1 MKSKAISKIVI
12 FLTAFLILSSCS
24 EFLLIPI
31 TVDYPFDKD
40 SPSSP
45 SEYEINIDEGLGLL
59 KGLMA
64 KDVSK
69 TIIENQ
75 LKSQYPKADVT
86 VSVTSSE
93 MSLDNILELITGVTV
108 SRKIDYTA
116 TIKQDGFPDITKDGE
131 ETITVS
137 VCDFYPVDKNDGKPC
152 EKLKDCNGCDEKDTD
167 PECKKMICNSDQKCE
182 VVDPEFNDEGVRLT
196 IVNVIKF
203 CKMGEKAKKEQID
216 FCKIN
221 ELTMEERKSCTH
233 VMVRHENTSIS
244 IMLAEVKELK
254 DYKQFL
260 DKIYSATLN
269 DITFTILE
277 KPDVPLENNSF
288 VLEAELFAQPV
299 DTFLPDGTKCVTS
312 LDEGCVAQGVN
323 YEGEIENYFSEENDA
338 DGNSIKA
345 KYLVGVF
352 GTSTF
357 SDGEL
362 LELLYTY
369 EGKDI
374 LQKSIKHLDF
384 QIGAKS
390 YYLFFPG
397 AQRPTGKLT
406 ADIKAKLLFNVEPL

>member
-1 MKSKAISKIVI
+1 
-12 FLTAFLILSSCS
+12 
-24 EFLLIPI
+24 
-31 TVDYPFDKD
+31 
-40 SPSSP
+40 
-45 SEYEINIDEGLGLL
+45 
-59 KGLMA
+59 
-64 KDVSK
+64 
-69 TIIENQ
+69 
-75 LKSQYPKADVT
+75 
-86 VSVTSSE
+86 
-93 MSLDNILELITGVTV
+93 
-108 SRKIDYTA
+108 A

-137 VCDFYPVDKNDGKPC
+137 ICDFFDGVQ
-152 EKLKDCNGCDEKDTD
+152 T
-167 PECKKMICNSDQKCE
+167 
-182 VVDPEFNDEGVRLT
+182 VDPEFNDEGVRLT

-203 CKMGEKAKKEQID
+203 CKMDEKEKKEQID
-216 FCKIN
+216 HCKLN
-221 ELTMEERKSCTH
+221 DLTTDERKSCTH

-244 IMLAEVKELK
+244 IMLAEVEELK
-254 DYKQFL
+254 DYKKFL

-277 KPDVPLENNSF
+277 KPDVPVENTSF

-299 DTFLPDGTKCVTS
+299 SSFKADGTKCDS
-312 LDEGCVAQGVN
+312 SSDEGCVSKGVDF
-323 YEGEIENYFSEENDA
+323 EGNIENYFSD
-338 DGNSIKA
+338 DDKIKER
-345 KYLVGVF
+345 YLVGVF

-357 SDGEL
+357 GDSEK

-390 YYLFFPG
+390 FYLFFPG

>member
-45 SEYEINIDEGLGLL
+45 SEYEIDIDEGLGLL

-69 TIIENQ
+69 TILENQ
-75 LKSQYPKADVT
+75 LKSQYPGADVT

-116 TIKQDGFPDITKDGE
+116 TIKQDGLPDITKDGE

-137 VCDFYPVDKNDGKPC
+137 ICDFFDGVQ
-152 EKLKDCNGCDEKDTD
+152 T
-167 PECKKMICNSDQKCE
+167 
-182 VVDPEFNDEGVRLT
+182 VDPEFNDEGVRLT
-196 IVNVIKF
+196 IVNVINF
-203 CKMGEKAKKEQID
+203 CKMDEKEKKEQID
-216 FCKIN
+216 HCKLN
-221 ELTMEERKSCTH
+221 DLTTDERKSCTH

-244 IMLAEVKELK
+244 IMLAEVEELK
-254 DYKQFL
+254 DYKKFL

-277 KPDVPLENNSF
+277 KPDVPVENTSF

-299 DTFLPDGTKCVTS
+299 SSFKADGTKCDS
-312 LDEGCVAQGVN
+312 SSDEGCVSKGVDF
-323 YEGEIENYFSEENDA
+323 EGNIENYFSD
-338 DGNSIKA
+338 DDKIKER
-345 KYLVGVF
+345 YLVGVF

-357 SDGEL
+357 GDSEK

-390 YYLFFPG
+390 FYLFFPG

>member
-45 SEYEINIDEGLGLL
+45 SEYEIDIDEGLGLL

-69 TIIENQ
+69 TILENQ
-75 LKSQYPKADVT
+75 LKSQYPGADVT

-116 TIKQDGFPDITKDGE
+116 TIKQDGLPDITKNGE

-137 VCDFYPVDKNDGKPC
+137 ICDFFDGVQ
-152 EKLKDCNGCDEKDTD
+152 T
-167 PECKKMICNSDQKCE
+167 
-182 VVDPEFNDEGVRLT
+182 VDPEFNDEGVRLT

-203 CKMGEKAKKEQID
+203 CKMDEKEKKEQID
-216 FCKIN
+216 HCKLN
-221 ELTMEERKSCTH
+221 DLTTDERKSCTH

-244 IMLAEVKELK
+244 IMLAEVEELK
-254 DYKQFL
+254 DYKKFL

-277 KPDVPLENNSF
+277 KPDVPVENTSF

-299 DTFLPDGTKCVTS
+299 SSFKADGTKCDS
-312 LDEGCVAQGVN
+312 FSDEGCVSKGVDF
-323 YEGEIENYFSEENDA
+323 EGNIENYFSD
-338 DGNSIKA
+338 DDKIKER
-345 KYLVGVF
+345 YLVGVF

-357 SDGEL
+357 GDSEK

-390 YYLFFPG
+390 FYLFFPG

>member
-1 MKSKAISKIVI
+1 MRIKQ
-12 FLTAFLILSSCS
+12 LTRNLSVFALFVVLLSSCS

-59 KGLMA
+59 KGLMT

-116 TIKQDGFPDITKDGE
+116 TIKQDGLPDISKDGE
-131 ETITVS
+131 ETVTVS
-137 VCDFYPVDKNDGKPC
+137 ICDFFDGVQ
-152 EKLKDCNGCDEKDTD
+152 TF
-167 PECKKMICNSDQKCE
+167 
-182 VVDPEFNDEGVRLT
+182 DPEFSDEGVRLT
-196 IVNVIKF
+196 IVNVINF
-203 CKMGEKAKKEQID
+203 CKMDEKDKKDKID

-221 ELTMEERKSCTH
+221 ELSMDERKSCTH
-233 VMVRHENTSIS
+233 VKVRHENTSIS

-277 KPDVPLENNSF
+277 KPDVPVQNNSF

-312 LDEGCVAQGVN
+312 LDEGCVAKGVDF
-323 YEGEIENYFSEENDA
+323 EGKLENYFDDKRE
-338 DGNSIKA
+338 IKE
-345 KYLVGVF
+345 KYLIGVF

-357 SDGEL
+357 GESEK

-397 AQRPTGKLT
+397 AQRPKGKLT
-406 ADIKAKLLFNVEPL
+406 ADIKAKLLFNVEPLN

>member
-45 SEYEINIDEGLGLL
+45 SEYEIDIDEGLGLL

-69 TIIENQ
+69 TILENQ
-75 LKSQYPKADVT
+75 LKSQYPGADVT

-116 TIKQDGFPDITKDGE
+116 TIKQDGLPDITKDGE

-137 VCDFYPVDKNDGKPC
+137 ICDFFDGVQ
-152 EKLKDCNGCDEKDTD
+152 T
-167 PECKKMICNSDQKCE
+167 
-182 VVDPEFNDEGVRLT
+182 VDPEFNDEGVRLT

-203 CKMGEKAKKEQID
+203 CKMDEKEKKEQID
-216 FCKIN
+216 HCKLN
-221 ELTMEERKSCTH
+221 DLTTDERKSCTH

-244 IMLAEVKELK
+244 IMLAEVEELK
-254 DYKQFL
+254 DYKKFL

-277 KPDVPLENNSF
+277 KPDVPVENTSF

-299 DTFLPDGTKCVTS
+299 SSFKADGTKCDS
-312 LDEGCVAQGVN
+312 SSDEGCVSKGVDF
-323 YEGEIENYFSEENDA
+323 EGNIENYFSD
-338 DGNSIKA
+338 DDKIKER
-345 KYLVGVF
+345 YLVGVF

-357 SDGEL
+357 GDSEK

-390 YYLFFPG
+390 FYLFFPG

>member
-45 SEYEINIDEGLGLL
+45 SEYEIDIDEGLGLL

-69 TIIENQ
+69 TILENQ
-75 LKSQYPKADVT
+75 LKSQYPGADVT

-116 TIKQDGFPDITKDGE
+116 TIKQSGLPDIKKDGE

-196 IVNVIKF
+196 IVNVINF
-203 CKMGEKAKKEQID
+203 CKMDEKEKKEQID
-216 FCKIN
+216 HCKLN
-221 ELTMEERKSCTH
+221 DLTTDERKSCTH

-244 IMLAEVKELK
+244 IMLAEVEELK
-254 DYKQFL
+254 DYKKFL

-277 KPDVPLENNSF
+277 KPDVPVENTSF

-299 DTFLPDGTKCVTS
+299 SSFKADGTKCDS
-312 LDEGCVAQGVN
+312 SSDEGCVSKGVDF
-323 YEGEIENYFSEENDA
+323 EGNIENYFSD
-338 DGNSIKA
+338 DDKIKER
-345 KYLVGVF
+345 YLVGVF

-357 SDGEL
+357 GDSEK

-390 YYLFFPG
+390 FYLFFPG

>member
-1 MKSKAISKIVI
+1 
-12 FLTAFLILSSCS
+12 
-24 EFLLIPI
+24 P
-31 TVDYPFDKD
+31 
-40 SPSSP
+40 
-45 SEYEINIDEGLGLL
+45 G
-59 KGLMA
+59 
-64 KDVSK
+64 
-69 TIIENQ
+69 
-75 LKSQYPKADVT
+75 ADVT

-116 TIKQDGFPDITKDGE
+116 TIKQSGLPDIKKDGE

-196 IVNVIKF
+196 IVNVINF
-203 CKMGEKAKKEQID
+203 CKMDEKEKKEQID
-216 FCKIN
+216 HCKLN
-221 ELTMEERKSCTH
+221 DLTTDERKSCTH

-244 IMLAEVKELK
+244 IMLAEVEELK
-254 DYKQFL
+254 DYKKFL

-277 KPDVPLENNSF
+277 KPDVPVENTSF

-299 DTFLPDGTKCVTS
+299 SSFKADGTKCDS
-312 LDEGCVAQGVN
+312 SSDEGCVSKGVDF
-323 YEGEIENYFSEENDA
+323 EGNIENYFSD
-338 DGNSIKA
+338 DDKIKER
-345 KYLVGVF
+345 YLVGVF

-357 SDGEL
+357 GDSEK

-390 YYLFFPG
+390 FYLFFPG

>member
-12 FLTAFLILSSCS
+12 FLTAVMIFSSCS
-24 EFLLIPI
+24 EFLLVPI
-31 TVDYPFDKD
+31 TVDYPFDKN

-45 SEYEINIDEGLGLL
+45 SEYEIDIDEGLGLL
-59 KGLMA
+59 NSLMT

-75 LKSQYPKADVT
+75 LKSQYPEADVT

-116 TIKQDGFPDITKDGE
+116 TIKQAGIPDINKDGE

-137 VCDFYPVDKNDGKPC
+137 VCDFFDGVQ
-152 EKLKDCNGCDEKDTD
+152 T
-167 PECKKMICNSDQKCE
+167 
-182 VVDPEFNDEGVRLT
+182 VDPEFNDEGVRLT

>member
-45 SEYEINIDEGLGLL
+45 SEYEIDIDEGLGLL

-69 TIIENQ
+69 TILENQ
-75 LKSQYPKADVT
+75 LKSQYPGADVT

-137 VCDFYPVDKNDGKPC
+137 ICDFFDGVQ
-152 EKLKDCNGCDEKDTD
+152 T
-167 PECKKMICNSDQKCE
+167 
-182 VVDPEFNDEGVRLT
+182 VDPEFNDEGVRLT

-203 CKMGEKAKKEQID
+203 CKMDEKEKKEQID
-216 FCKIN
+216 HCKLN
-221 ELTMEERKSCTH
+221 DLTTDERKSCTH

-244 IMLAEVKELK
+244 IMLAEVEELK
-254 DYKQFL
+254 DYKKFL

-277 KPDVPLENNSF
+277 KPDVPVENTSF

-299 DTFLPDGTKCVTS
+299 SSFKADGTKCDS
-312 LDEGCVAQGVN
+312 SSDEGCVSKGVDF
-323 YEGEIENYFSEENDA
+323 EGNIENYFSD
-338 DGNSIKA
+338 DDKIKER
-345 KYLVGVF
+345 YLVGVF

-357 SDGEL
+357 GDSEK

-390 YYLFFPG
+390 FYLFFPG

>member
-12 FLTAFLILSSCS
+12 FLTAVMIFSSCS
-24 EFLLIPI
+24 EFLLVPI
-31 TVDYPFDKD
+31 TVDYPFDKN

-45 SEYEINIDEGLGLL
+45 SEYEIDIDEGLGLL
-59 KGLMA
+59 NSLMT

-75 LKSQYPKADVT
+75 LKSQYPEADVT

-137 VCDFYPVDKNDGKPC
+137 VCDFFDGVQ
-152 EKLKDCNGCDEKDTD
+152 T
-167 PECKKMICNSDQKCE
+167 
-182 VVDPEFNDEGVRLT
+182 VDPEFNDEGVRLT

-357 SDGEL
+357 GDAEK

-397 AQRPTGKLT
+397 AERPKGKLT
-406 ADIKAKLLFNVEPL
+406 ADIKAKLLFNVEPLN

>member
-1 MKSKAISKIVI
+1 MKSKAISKIMI

-45 SEYEINIDEGLGLL
+45 SEYEIDIDEGLGLL

-69 TIIENQ
+69 TILENQ
-75 LKSQYPKADVT
+75 LKSQYPGADVT

-116 TIKQDGFPDITKDGE
+116 TIKQDGLPDITKDGE

-137 VCDFYPVDKNDGKPC
+137 ICDFFDGVQ
-152 EKLKDCNGCDEKDTD
+152 T
-167 PECKKMICNSDQKCE
+167 
-182 VVDPEFNDEGVRLT
+182 VDPEFNDEGVRLT

-203 CKMGEKAKKEQID
+203 CKMTEKEKKEQID
-216 FCKIN
+216 HCKLN
-221 ELTMEERKSCTH
+221 DLTTDERKSCTH

-244 IMLAEVKELK
+244 IMLAEVEELK
-254 DYKQFL
+254 DYKKFL

-277 KPDVPLENNSF
+277 KPDVPVENTSF

-299 DTFLPDGTKCVTS
+299 SSFKADGTKCDS
-312 LDEGCVAQGVN
+312 SSDEGCVSKGVDF
-323 YEGEIENYFSEENDA
+323 EGNIENYFSD
-338 DGNSIKA
+338 DDKIKER
-345 KYLVGVF
+345 YLVGVF

-357 SDGEL
+357 GDSEK

-390 YYLFFPG
+390 FYLFFPG

>member
-12 FLTAFLILSSCS
+12 FLTAVMIFSSCS
-24 EFLLIPI
+24 EFLLVPI
-31 TVDYPFDKD
+31 TVDYPFDKN

-45 SEYEINIDEGLGLL
+45 SEYEIDIDEGLGLL
-59 KGLMA
+59 NSLMT

-75 LKSQYPKADVT
+75 LKSQYPEADVT

-116 TIKQDGFPDITKDGE
+116 TIKQAGIPDINKDGE

-137 VCDFYPVDKNDGKPC
+137 VCDFFDGVQ
-152 EKLKDCNGCDEKDTD
+152 T
-167 PECKKMICNSDQKCE
+167 
-182 VVDPEFNDEGVRLT
+182 VDPEFNDEGVRLT

-357 SDGEL
+357 GDAEK

-397 AQRPTGKLT
+397 AERPKGKLT
-406 ADIKAKLLFNVEPL
+406 ADIKAKLLFNVEPLN